1 MDVEMLSTII
11 GNVGFPVA
19 AFCLMWWMCNDTL
32 RGVQNALNE
41 LAKSIEVLKDDIRGV
56 SNDA

>member
-1 MDVEMLSTII
+1 MDVEMLTTII

-32 RGVQNALNE
+32 RGVQSALNE

>member
-41 LAKSIEVLKDDIRGV
+41 LATSIEVLKDDIRGV
-56 SNDA
+56 NNDG

>member
-1 MDVEMLSTII
+1 MDVETISTII

-41 LAKSIEVLKDDIRGV
+41 LTRTIEVLKDDMKDKG
-56 SNDA
+56 